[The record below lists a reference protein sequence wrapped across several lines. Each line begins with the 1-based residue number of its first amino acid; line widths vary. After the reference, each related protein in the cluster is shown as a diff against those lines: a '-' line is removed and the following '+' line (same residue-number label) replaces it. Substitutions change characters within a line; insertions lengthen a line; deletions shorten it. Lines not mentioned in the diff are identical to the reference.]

1 MDNMI
6 TFACDRCRK
15 KIDSKQE
22 LRFVVSVEVEAAM
35 DFDEEDRPDRQCIN
49 ELQELLESLDTVDCA
64 EISDKAYQKKSYD
77 LCEECCHCLLYTSP
91 SPRDKRQS
99 RMPSSA

>member
-1 MDNMI
+1 MI
-6 TFACDRCRK
+6 TFVCDRCQK

-35 DFDEEDRPDRQCIN
+35 DFDEEDRPDREYIN

-64 EISDKAYQKKSYD
+64 EISDKAYQRKAMT
-77 LCEECCHCLLYTSP
+77 CA
-91 SPRDKRQS
+91 
-99 RMPSSA
+99 SSAAKST

>member
-6 TFACDRCRK
+6 TFVCDRCQK

-35 DFDEEDRPDRQCIN
+35 DFDEEDRPDREYIN

-77 LCEECCHCLLYTSP
+77 LCEQCCQEYLKNPLAIEQVAPMGYSNN
-91 SPRDKRQS
+91 
-99 RMPSSA
+99 